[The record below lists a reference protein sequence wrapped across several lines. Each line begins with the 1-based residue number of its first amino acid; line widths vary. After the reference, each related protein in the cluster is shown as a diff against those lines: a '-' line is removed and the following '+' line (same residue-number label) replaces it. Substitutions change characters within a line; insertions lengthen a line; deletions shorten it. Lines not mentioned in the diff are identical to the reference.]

1 MKIYSRVANLH
12 LLEFRL
18 DDMNITLLI
27 PGTYEESLSLHFFLS
42 LQQWLSTPFIT
53 IIASQVKGFGDYIEQ
68 KASVNP

>member
-1 MKIYSRVANLH
+1 
-12 LLEFRL
+12 
-18 DDMNITLLI
+18 MNITLLI